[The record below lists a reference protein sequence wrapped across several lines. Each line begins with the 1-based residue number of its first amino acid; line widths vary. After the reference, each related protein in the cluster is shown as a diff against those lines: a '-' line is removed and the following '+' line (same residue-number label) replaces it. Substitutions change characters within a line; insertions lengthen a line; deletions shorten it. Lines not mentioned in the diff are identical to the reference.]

1 MRRANPPSRRE
12 KPEAAK
18 KILLGGVFPAGDM
31 VKAAELRYAAES
43 LRRVFPKAELHIA
56 GENGVPA
63 YGFPGGVPVEQL
75 RETIR
80 QYDAFGWIGT
90 PVSGGELMPG
100 AEPAGVRVASRGGR
114 VCVGHR
120 PRTGCDG
127 GKRSRA
133 RKGRSVFPAGEAG
146 GALLFPAVRRTEA
159 GPGPSLPGARF
170 AYLPVRGCCGCA
182 VSGRA
187 APVSARHQWNCPAP
201 IRCCWPRRRCCRR
214 MSS

>member
-100 AEPAGVRVASRGGR
+100 AELLEFASHHGVAAFVWGVGLERGATAESGAERGRGGVFSRRSWRGSPFSGGSANGSRPGPVTVWSTVCVPAGSRLLRMRRLWKSCAGISAASM
-114 VCVGHR
+114 
-120 PRTGCDG
+120 
-127 GKRSRA
+127 
-133 RKGRSVFPAGEAG
+133 E
-146 GALLFPAVRRTEA
+146 L
-159 GPGPSLPGARF
+159 
-170 AYLPVRGCCGCA
+170 
-182 VSGRA
+182 
-187 APVSARHQWNCPAP
+187 PAP
-201 IRCCWPRRRCCRR
+201 IRCCWPRRRCCRQ